1 MCTLESE
8 LSSPAAGASSDAP
21 SLRDVV
27 LAAHQLL
34 MAAHPE
40 LACVA
45 EAELWIERAV
55 TVLAANLASGRFAS
69 ACRYEQDYSVSL
81 ARYAQQVLARLM
93 AEWERVEGLRGGD
106 SLRWSAVIRHLER
119 QAYFWLDARGRQEW
133 TMWEAR
139 EAAAKT
145 SGDLWDWLQR
155 NTFPFDVTFD
165 RWAER
170 ALRNRLKDTVRFRRR
185 QARFVVD
192 SLDRPC
198 FEDGQPR
205 AGTLPTDDMRV
216 WLELESRREVVRQAW
231 TRLDQRQAHI
241 IQRWFV
247 EGWSADEI
255 AAETRLEVNHIYVLK
270 HRALRKLREYC
281 AEE

>member
-1 MCTLESE
+1 MCALEAE
-8 LSSPAAGASSDAP
+8 FSSPAAVASADAR
-21 SLRDVV
+21 SLRDVADHA
-27 LAAHQLL
+27 LQLL

-55 TVLAANLASGRFAS
+55 AVLAANIASGRFAS
-69 ACRYEQDYSVSL
+69 ARRHEQDSSL
-81 ARYAQQVLARLM
+81 SLSRYAQLVLGRLV
-93 AEWERVEGLRGGD
+93 AEWEQVEELRAGD
-106 SLRWSAVIRHLER
+106 SLRWSVALRRMER
-119 QAYFWLDARGRQEW
+119 QAYFWLGPTGREEW
-133 TMWEAR
+133 AKWEAR

-145 SGDLWDWLQR
+145 TADLWDWLQH

-170 ALRNRLKDTVRFRRR
+170 ALRNRLKSSVRSRQR
-185 QARFVVD
+185 QARHVVD

-198 FEDGQPR
+198 FEDGCPS
-205 AGTLPTDDMRV
+205 GGLLPNDDMRV

-231 TRLDQRQAHI
+231 TKLDQRQAHI
-241 IQRWFV
+241 IHRWYV

-255 AAETRLEVNHIYVLK
+255 AAETRLAVGHIYVLK
-270 HRALRKLREYC
+270 HRALKKLREYC